1 MPVSLVVLPIFASPS
16 VREFHTHQTI
26 TSVTSHAMLK
36 IRRSVF
42 ITLYTLLL
50 IGQVHA
56 ATPLTDSREDAGESG
71 TVLQYVVPV
80 TALALTFVLD
90 GPSKPNDLDLNLN
103 FNTDRLIHLDGSPRH
118 DLALAFGRSLVLTQ
132 TLKYAVNETRPDGGS
147 HSFPSGHTAAAFTG
161 AEFIRKEYGWWWG
174 IPAYAMATYVGWSR
188 VDAREHYAHDV
199 LAGAAIGILVNHD
212 FRELHTRYGALSFA
226 PATLPSGEHSVMGLQ
241 FNLQF

>member
-1 MPVSLVVLPIFASPS
+1 
-16 VREFHTHQTI
+16 
-26 TSVTSHAMLK
+26 MLR

-42 ITLYTLLL
+42 ITLCSLLL
-50 IGQVHA
+50 LGQAHA
-56 ATPLTDSREDAGESG
+56 ATPLSDSREDAGEAG
-71 TVLQYVVPV
+71 DTLQYVVPV

-90 GPSKPNDLDLNLN
+90 GLNKPNDLDFN

-118 DLALAFGRSLVLTQ
+118 DLALAFGRSLMLTQ
-132 TLKYAVNETRPDGGS
+132 TLKYTFNETRPNGGG

-174 IPAYAMATYVGWSR
+174 IPAYAMASYVGWSR
-188 VDAREHYAHDV
+188 VAAREHYTHDV

-226 PATLPSGEHSVMGLQ
+226 PAALSSGEHSVVGLQ
-241 FNLQF
+241 FNLAF